1 MNLLSHGTFI
11 SCAYL
16 GDNSVRIID
25 ISCIQSVVAMVPHT
39 LEKHGV
45 DEKHY
50 FLVERPGLDVV
61 CLGGM
66 EPLY

>member
-1 MNLLSHGTFI
+1 
-11 SCAYL
+11 
-16 GDNSVRIID
+16 
-25 ISCIQSVVAMVPHT
+25 MVPHT

-66 EPLY
+66 EPLC